1 MFSELIDYT
10 VSSSDPNNYNKIY
23 CNLTAPHTK
32 YSIMT
37 ITCLT
42 TNCNIVVLDKGDYI
56 MIDSIKYEFNDAY
69 TNMNLEGF
77 VELLRDITINNKHED
92 ETMNNDKVILSVNG
106 VDLYIDNT
114 GRLCFTS
121 DREFII
127 NDASYNV
134 KLITG
139 MYHQKLPIQST
150 YNENSNKYYI
160 CAMSGGFNL
169 LTPVLYLCSNIAIK
183 SYRSAQSDIDTALTS
198 SKIVMRVN
206 NSFTTSMPII
216 NNNADFETVL
226 LSNDLSMLE
235 FRLVD
240 ANMHDVHL
248 LSPLYLSVQ
257 VRAVA
262 DTDIDFGISAFQT
275 IAAQSANP

>member
-10 VSSSDPNNYNKIY
+10 VSSTDPNNYNKIF
-23 CNLTAPHTK
+23 CNLTAPPTK

-42 TNCNIVVLDKGDYI
+42 TNCNIIVLNKDDYI
-56 MIDSIKYEFNDAY
+56 IINDIKYQFKDNY
-69 TNMNLEGF
+69 TNINLEAF
-77 VELLRDITINNKHED
+77 IELLKDLTQNHFVAEGEINP
-92 ETMNNDKVILSVNG
+92 LSLNG
-106 VDLYIDNT
+106 IDFYIDNT
-114 GRLCFTS
+114 SRLYFYS
-121 DREFII
+121 ERPFVI

-139 MYHQKLPIQST
+139 IYHQNLPLTSSFNPET
-150 YNENSNKYYI
+150 DKYYVQAI
-160 CAMSGGFNL
+160 SSGFNL
-169 LTPVLYLCSNIAIK
+169 LTPVKYLCSNIAIK
-183 SYRSAQSDIDTALTS
+183 SYRNADDSSLNG

-206 NSFTTSMPII
+206 NSFSTSMPII

-240 ANMHDVHL
+240 ANMHDIHL

-257 VRAVA
+257 VRSVA
-262 DTDIDFGISAFQT
+262 DTDIDFVLSSFHQMVKQT
-275 IAAQSANP
+275 ENP

>member
-10 VSSSDPNNYNKIY
+10 VSSTDPNNYNKIF
-23 CNLTAPHTK
+23 CNLTAPPTK

-42 TNCNIVVLDKGDYI
+42 TNCNIIVLNKDDYI
-56 MIDSIKYEFNDAY
+56 IINDIKYQFKDNY
-69 TNMNLEGF
+69 TNINLEAF
-77 VELLRDITINNKHED
+77 IELLKELTQ
-92 ETMNNDKVILSVNG
+92 NG
-106 VDLYIDNT
+106 VAAEGEINPLSLNGIDFYIDNT
-114 GRLCFTS
+114 SRLYFYS
-121 DREFII
+121 ERPFVI

-139 MYHQKLPIQST
+139 IYHQNLPLTSSFNPET
-150 YNENSNKYYI
+150 DKYYVQAI
-160 CAMSGGFNL
+160 SSGFNL

-183 SYRSAQSDIDTALTS
+183 SYRNADDSSLNG

-206 NSFTTSMPII
+206 NSFSTSMPII

-240 ANMHDVHL
+240 ANMHDIHL

-257 VRAVA
+257 VRSVA
-262 DTDIDFGISAFQT
+262 DTDIDFVLSSFHQMVK
-275 IAAQSANP
+275 QSDNP

>member
-10 VSSSDPNNYNKIY
+10 VSSTDPNNYNKIF
-23 CNLTAPHTK
+23 CNLTAPPTK

-42 TNCNIVVLDKGDYI
+42 TNCNIIVLNKDDYI
-56 MIDSIKYEFNDAY
+56 IINDIKYQFKDNY
-69 TNMNLEGF
+69 TNINLEAF
-77 VELLRDITINNKHED
+77 IELLKELTQNDENGENINP
-92 ETMNNDKVILSVNG
+92 LSLNG
-106 VDLYIDNT
+106 IDFYIDNT
-114 GRLCFTS
+114 SRLYFYS
-121 DREFII
+121 ERPFVI

-139 MYHQKLPIQST
+139 IYHQNLPLTSSFNPET
-150 YNENSNKYYI
+150 DKYYVQAI
-160 CAMSGGFNL
+160 SSGFNL

-183 SYRSAQSDIDTALTS
+183 SYRNADDSSLNG

-206 NSFTTSMPII
+206 NSFSTSMPII

-240 ANMHDVHL
+240 ANMHDIHL

-257 VRAVA
+257 VRSVA
-262 DTDIDFGISAFQT
+262 DTDIDFVLSSFHQMVK
-275 IAAQSANP
+275 QSDNP

>member
-10 VSSSDPNNYNKIY
+10 VSSTDPNNYNKIF
-23 CNLTAPHTK
+23 CNLTAPPTK

-42 TNCNIVVLDKGDYI
+42 TNCNIIVLNKDDYI
-56 MIDSIKYEFNDAY
+56 IINDIKYQFKDNY
-69 TNMNLEGF
+69 TNINLEAF
-77 VELLRDITINNKHED
+77 IELLKDLTQ
-92 ETMNNDKVILSVNG
+92 NG
-106 VDLYIDNT
+106 VAAEGEINQLSLNGIDFYIDNT
-114 GRLCFTS
+114 SRLYFYS
-121 DREFII
+121 ERPFVI

-139 MYHQKLPIQST
+139 IYHQNLPLTSSFNPET
-150 YNENSNKYYI
+150 DKYYVQAI
-160 CAMSGGFNL
+160 SSGFNL

-183 SYRSAQSDIDTALTS
+183 SYRNADDSSLNG

-206 NSFTTSMPII
+206 NSFSTSMPII

-240 ANMHDVHL
+240 ANMHDIHL

-257 VRAVA
+257 VRSVA
-262 DTDIDFGISAFQT
+262 DTDIDFVLSSFHQMVK
-275 IAAQSANP
+275 QSDNP

>member
-10 VSSSDPNNYNKIY
+10 VSSTDPNNYNKIF
-23 CNLTAPHTK
+23 CNLTAPPTK

-42 TNCNIVVLDKGDYI
+42 TNCNIIVLNKDDYI
-56 MIDSIKYEFNDAY
+56 IINDIKYQFKDNY
-69 TNMNLEGF
+69 TNINLEAF
-77 VELLRDITINNKHED
+77 IELLKDLTQ
-92 ETMNNDKVILSVNG
+92 NG
-106 VDLYIDNT
+106 VAAEGEINPLSLNGIDFYIDNT
-114 GRLCFTS
+114 SRLYFYS
-121 DREFII
+121 ERPFVI

-139 MYHQKLPIQST
+139 IYHQNLPLTSSFNPET
-150 YNENSNKYYI
+150 DKYYVQAI
-160 CAMSGGFNL
+160 SSGFNL

-183 SYRSAQSDIDTALTS
+183 SYRNADDSSLNG

-206 NSFTTSMPII
+206 NSFSTSMPII

-240 ANMHDVHL
+240 ANMHDIHL

-257 VRAVA
+257 VRSVA
-262 DTDIDFGISAFQT
+262 DTDIDFVLSSFHQMVK
-275 IAAQSANP
+275 QSDNP

>member
-1 MFSELIDYT
+1 MFCELIDYT
-10 VSSSDPNNYNKIY
+10 VSSSDPNNYNKIF

-42 TNCNIVVLDKGDYI
+42 TNCNIVVLNTDDYI
-56 MIDSIKYEFNDAY
+56 TINGCKYQIKDSF
-69 TNMNLEGF
+69 TNINLEAF
-77 VELLRDITINNKHED
+77 VELLRSYP
-92 ETMNNDKVILSVNG
+92 LNG
-106 VDLYIDNT
+106 IDMYIDNT
-114 GRLCFTS
+114 RLLCLYSEKPFTI
-121 DREFII
+121 DDI
-127 NDASYNV
+127 SYNI

-139 MYHQKLPIQST
+139 MYHQQLPLYT
-150 YNENSNKYYI
+150 KYNESTAKYYI
-160 CAMSGGFNL
+160 CAMSSGFNL

-183 SYRSAQSDIDTALTS
+183 SYRSAQSDTDDISNTALTS

-262 DTDIDFGISAFQT
+262 DTDVDFGLSAFQV
-275 IAAQSANP
+275 IAAQSTP

>member
-10 VSSSDPNNYNKIY
+10 VSSTDPNNYNKIF
-23 CNLTAPHTK
+23 CNLTAPPTK

-42 TNCNIVVLDKGDYI
+42 TNCNIIVLNKDDYI
-56 MIDSIKYEFNDAY
+56 IINDIKYQFKDNY
-69 TNMNLEGF
+69 TNINLEAF
-77 VELLRDITINNKHED
+77 IELLKDLTQNRVSAED
-92 ETMNNDKVILSVNG
+92 FVRNVESANQLSLNG
-106 VDLYIDNT
+106 IDFYIDNT
-114 GRLCFTS
+114 SRLYFYS
-121 DREFII
+121 ERPFVI

-139 MYHQKLPIQST
+139 IYHQNLPLTSSFNPET
-150 YNENSNKYYI
+150 DKYYVQAI
-160 CAMSGGFNL
+160 SSGFNL

-183 SYRSAQSDIDTALTS
+183 SYRNADDSSLNG

-206 NSFTTSMPII
+206 NSFSTSMPII

-240 ANMHDVHL
+240 ANMHDIHL

-257 VRAVA
+257 VRSVA
-262 DTDIDFGISAFQT
+262 DTDIDFVLSSFHQMVK
-275 IAAQSANP
+275 QSDNP

>member
-10 VSSSDPNNYNKIY
+10 VSSTDPNNYNKIF
-23 CNLTAPHTK
+23 CNLTAPPTK

-42 TNCNIVVLDKGDYI
+42 TNCNIIVLNKDDYI
-56 MIDSIKYEFNDAY
+56 IINDIKYQFKDNY
-69 TNMNLEGF
+69 TNINLEAF
-77 VELLRDITINNKHED
+77 IELLKDLTQNDVAAEGEINP
-92 ETMNNDKVILSVNG
+92 LSLNG
-106 VDLYIDNT
+106 IDFYIDNT
-114 GRLCFTS
+114 SRLYFYS
-121 DREFII
+121 ERPFVI

-139 MYHQKLPIQST
+139 IYHQNLPLTSSFNPET
-150 YNENSNKYYI
+150 DKYYVQAI
-160 CAMSGGFNL
+160 SSGFNL

-183 SYRSAQSDIDTALTS
+183 SYRNADDSSLNG

-206 NSFTTSMPII
+206 NSFSTSMPII

-240 ANMHDVHL
+240 ANMHDIHL

-257 VRAVA
+257 VRSVA
-262 DTDIDFGISAFQT
+262 DTDIDFVLSSFHQMVK
-275 IAAQSANP
+275 QSDNP

>member
-10 VSSSDPNNYNKIY
+10 VSSTDPNNYNKIF
-23 CNLTAPHTK
+23 CNLTAPPTK

-42 TNCNIVVLDKGDYI
+42 TNCNIIVLNKDDYI
-56 MIDSIKYEFNDAY
+56 IINDIKYQFKDNY
-69 TNMNLEGF
+69 TNINLEAF
-77 VELLRDITINNKHED
+77 IELLKELTQ
-92 ETMNNDKVILSVNG
+92 NG
-106 VDLYIDNT
+106 VAAEGEINPLSLNGIDFYIDNT
-114 GRLCFTS
+114 SRLYFFS
-121 DREFII
+121 ERPFVI

-139 MYHQKLPIQST
+139 IYHQNLPLTSSFNPET
-150 YNENSNKYYI
+150 DKYYVQAI
-160 CAMSGGFNL
+160 SSGFNL

-183 SYRSAQSDIDTALTS
+183 SYRNADDSSLNG

-206 NSFTTSMPII
+206 NSFSTSMPII

-240 ANMHDVHL
+240 ANMHDIHL

-257 VRAVA
+257 VRSVA
-262 DTDIDFGISAFQT
+262 DTDIDFVLSSFHQMVK
-275 IAAQSANP
+275 QSDNP

>member
-10 VSSSDPNNYNKIY
+10 VSSTDPNNYNKIF
-23 CNLTAPHTK
+23 CNLTAPPTK

-42 TNCNIVVLDKGDYI
+42 TNCNIIVLNKDDYI
-56 MIDSIKYEFNDAY
+56 IINDIKYQFKDNY
-69 TNMNLEGF
+69 TNINLEAF
-77 VELLRDITINNKHED
+77 IELLKDLTQNHFVAEGEINP
-92 ETMNNDKVILSVNG
+92 LSLNG
-106 VDLYIDNT
+106 IDFYIDNT
-114 GRLCFTS
+114 SRLYFYS
-121 DREFII
+121 ERPFVI

-139 MYHQKLPIQST
+139 IYHQNLPLTSSFNPET
-150 YNENSNKYYI
+150 DKYYVQAI
-160 CAMSGGFNL
+160 SSGFNL

-183 SYRSAQSDIDTALTS
+183 SYRNADDSSLNG

-206 NSFTTSMPII
+206 NSFSTSMPII

-240 ANMHDVHL
+240 ANMHDIHL

-257 VRAVA
+257 VRSVA
-262 DTDIDFGISAFQT
+262 DTDIDFVLSSFHQMVK
-275 IAAQSANP
+275 QSDNP

>member
-10 VSSSDPNNYNKIY
+10 VSSTDPNNYNKIF
-23 CNLTAPHTK
+23 CNLTAPPTK

-42 TNCNIVVLDKGDYI
+42 TNCNIIVLNKDDYI
-56 MIDSIKYEFNDAY
+56 IINDIKYQFKDNY
-69 TNMNLEGF
+69 TNINLEAF
-77 VELLRDITINNKHED
+77 IELLKELTQNSFVAEGEINP
-92 ETMNNDKVILSVNG
+92 LSLNG
-106 VDLYIDNT
+106 IDFYIDNT
-114 GRLCFTS
+114 SRLYFYS
-121 DREFII
+121 ERPFVI

-139 MYHQKLPIQST
+139 IYHQNLPLTSSFNPET
-150 YNENSNKYYI
+150 DKYYVQAI
-160 CAMSGGFNL
+160 SSGFNL

-183 SYRSAQSDIDTALTS
+183 SYRNADDSSLNG

-206 NSFTTSMPII
+206 NSFSTSMPII

-240 ANMHDVHL
+240 ANMHDIHL

-257 VRAVA
+257 VRSVA
-262 DTDIDFGISAFQT
+262 DTDIDFVLSSFHQMVK
-275 IAAQSANP
+275 QSDNP

>member
-10 VSSSDPNNYNKIY
+10 VSSTDPNNYNKIF
-23 CNLTAPHTK
+23 CNLTAPPTK

-42 TNCNIVVLDKGDYI
+42 TNCNIIVLNKDDYI
-56 MIDSIKYEFNDAY
+56 IINDIKYQFKDNY
-69 TNMNLEGF
+69 TNINLEAF
-77 VELLRDITINNKHED
+77 IELLKDLTQNDVAVEGEINP
-92 ETMNNDKVILSVNG
+92 LSLNG
-106 VDLYIDNT
+106 IDFYIDNT
-114 GRLCFTS
+114 SRLYFYS
-121 DREFII
+121 ERPFVI

-139 MYHQKLPIQST
+139 IYHQNLPLTSSFNPET
-150 YNENSNKYYI
+150 DKYYVQAI
-160 CAMSGGFNL
+160 SSGFNL

-183 SYRSAQSDIDTALTS
+183 SYRNADDSSLNG

-206 NSFTTSMPII
+206 NSFSTSMPII

-240 ANMHDVHL
+240 ANMHDIHL

-257 VRAVA
+257 VRSVA
-262 DTDIDFGISAFQT
+262 DTDIDFVLSSFHQMVK
-275 IAAQSANP
+275 QSDNP

>member
-10 VSSSDPNNYNKIY
+10 VSSTDPNNYNKIF
-23 CNLTAPHTK
+23 CNLTAPPTK

-42 TNCNIVVLDKGDYI
+42 TNCNIIVLNKDDYI
-56 MIDSIKYEFNDAY
+56 IINDIKYQFKDNY
-69 TNMNLEGF
+69 TNINLEAF
-77 VELLRDITINNKHED
+77 IELLKDLTQNDVAVEGEINP
-92 ETMNNDKVILSVNG
+92 LSLNG
-106 VDLYIDNT
+106 IDFYIDNT
-114 GRLCFTS
+114 SRLYFYS
-121 DREFII
+121 ERPFVI

-139 MYHQKLPIQST
+139 IYHQNLPLTSSFNPET
-150 YNENSNKYYI
+150 DKYYVQAI
-160 CAMSGGFNL
+160 SSGFNL

-183 SYRSAQSDIDTALTS
+183 SYRNADDSSLNG

-206 NSFTTSMPII
+206 NSFSTSMPII

-240 ANMHDVHL
+240 ANMHDIHL

-257 VRAVA
+257 VRSVA
-262 DTDIDFGISAFQT
+262 DTDIDFVLSSFHQMVKQT
-275 IAAQSANP
+275 DNP

>member
-10 VSSSDPNNYNKIY
+10 VSSTDPNNYNKIF
-23 CNLTAPHTK
+23 CNLTAPPTK

-42 TNCNIVVLDKGDYI
+42 TNCNIIVLNKDDYI
-56 MIDSIKYEFNDAY
+56 IINDIKYQFKDNY
-69 TNMNLEGF
+69 TNINLEAF
-77 VELLRDITINNKHED
+77 IELLKDLTQNDVAADGEINP
-92 ETMNNDKVILSVNG
+92 LSLNG
-106 VDLYIDNT
+106 IDFYIDNT
-114 GRLCFTS
+114 SRLYFFS
-121 DREFII
+121 ERPFVI

-139 MYHQKLPIQST
+139 IYHQNLPLTSSFNPET
-150 YNENSNKYYI
+150 DKYYVQAI
-160 CAMSGGFNL
+160 SSGFNL

-183 SYRSAQSDIDTALTS
+183 SYRNADDSSLNG

-206 NSFTTSMPII
+206 NSFSTSMPII

-240 ANMHDVHL
+240 ANMHDIHL

-257 VRAVA
+257 VRSVA
-262 DTDIDFGISAFQT
+262 DTDIDFVLSSFHQMVK
-275 IAAQSANP
+275 QSDNP